1 MFKRR
6 LSAGTGACEAHASPG
21 KHNANPDPDPDPDPD
36 PNPNTNLQFRAQ
48 EEA

>member
-21 KHNANPDPDPDPDPD
+21 KHNANPDPDPNPD
-36 PNPNTNLQFRAQ
+36 TNLQFRAQ